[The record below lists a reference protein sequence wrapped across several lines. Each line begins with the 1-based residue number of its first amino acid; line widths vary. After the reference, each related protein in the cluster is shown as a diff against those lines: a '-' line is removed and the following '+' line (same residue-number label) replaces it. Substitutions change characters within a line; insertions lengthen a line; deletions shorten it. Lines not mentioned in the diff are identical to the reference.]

1 MSVLKEYFKNNENK
15 EKAYEYAVNNTK
27 YNSQSN
33 PIISKDDEWINEI
46 EWDELYYSLKNK

>member
-15 EKAYEYAVNNTK
+15 EMAYEYAVNNTK